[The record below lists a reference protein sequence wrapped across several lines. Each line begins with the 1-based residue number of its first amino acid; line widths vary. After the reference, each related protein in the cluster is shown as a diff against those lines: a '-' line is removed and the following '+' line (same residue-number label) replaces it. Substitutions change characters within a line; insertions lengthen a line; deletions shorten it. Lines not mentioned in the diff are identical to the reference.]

1 VKPKVNS
8 IFVLI
13 LLFLSV
19 PSYSQEFEYSEV
31 LELPDM
37 SLVEEILTGLDVLEE
52 LKFFPLYD
60 LSVAVLTHEPAVN
73 RQGIHLLDLLQQ
85 YSDSI
90 KVKVVFTPEH
100 GFFTMENVNLLS
112 ESKMPYEG
120 MDFVNLWGDRFR
132 PDRGH
137 LRGIDLILMDV
148 QDTGLRFTT
157 TMTTVSKVMEAA
169 AMYDIPVMV
178 LDRPNPLKGSVVEGP
193 IVRPEYQSFVGYHM
207 VPLRH
212 GLTLGEYTLMV
223 NEMEWLRQ
231 GLTVELMVIPMA
243 NWKREMWFDETNL
256 SWIDPIPGI
265 SNIETL
271 LLYEGMSLLE
281 GSNLSFGT
289 GTDYVYEQVGAPWI
303 LNTAVYESIRKYD
316 LIGASFSPV
325 SFVPDTNRV
334 FTKEI
339 RFKGFLCSGLHIQV
353 IDRNEFNPL
362 LTGVTLMSIISRQYP
377 REFAWIGDNYV
388 DKLYGHDY
396 LRIFLAQE
404 RKPEKIESS
413 WGRDVNQFYEFR
425 KKFLLY

>member
-1 VKPKVNS
+1 VKQKVIP
-8 IFVLI
+8 IFVFI
-13 LLFLSV
+13 SLFLSV
-19 PSYSQEFEYSEV
+19 PCYSKEFEYSEV
-31 LELPDM
+31 FELPDM
-37 SLVEEILTGLDVLEE
+37 SLVEGVFTGLDVLED
-52 LKFFPLYD
+52 LAFLPLYD
-60 LSVAVLTHEPAVN
+60 LSIAVLTHEPAVN
-73 RQGIHLLDLLQQ
+73 RQGIHILDLLQQ

-90 KVKVVFTPEH
+90 EVKVVFTPEH
-100 GFFTMENVNLLS
+100 GFFTMEKVNLLG
-112 ESKMPYEG
+112 EDTMPYEG
-120 MDFVNLWGDRFR
+120 LEFINLWGDRFR

-137 LRGIDLILMDV
+137 LRGIDLILIDV
-148 QDTGLRFTT
+148 NDTGLRFTT

-169 AMYDIPVMV
+169 AIYDIPVMV

-207 VPLRH
+207 VPIRH
-212 GLTLGEYTLMV
+212 GLTVGEYTLMV

-231 GLTVELMVIPMA
+231 GLTVELMIIPMA
-243 NWKREMWFDETNL
+243 NWKREMWFDDTNL
-256 SWIDPIPGI
+256 PWVDPIPGI
-265 SNIETL
+265 RNIETL
-271 LLYEGMSLLE
+271 LLYEGVSLFE
-281 GSNLSFGT
+281 GSNLSYGL
-289 GTDYVYEQVGAPWI
+289 GTDFPYQQVGAPWI
-303 LNTAVYESIRKYD
+303 YDRAVYESVRKYD

-325 SFVPDTNRV
+325 SFVPDTNRFSPEEV
-334 FTKEI
+334 SYN
-339 RFKGFLCSGLHIQV
+339 GFLCSGLHIQV

-362 LTGVTLMSIISRQYP
+362 LTGITLMSIISRQYP